1 MSPTPFEQQVYTV
14 LAELAIPYNLTE
26 HPPVYTMQQ
35 AGAYDAGLPG
45 AQCKN
50 LFLRDKK
57 GKRHFL
63 AIFEAASSVDL
74 HALGAQVGETG
85 LGLASAQRLE
95 RILGVQAGAVGPFAL
110 LHPAASAVT
119 VLVEARLRSSSHA
132 GFHPNVNTRTLTL
145 AWADFERYLRHVGN
159 PLLWI

>member
-1 MSPTPFEQQVYTV
+1 MPPTPFEQQVYTV
-14 LAELAIPYNLTE
+14 LAELAVAYTLTE

-57 GKRHFL
+57 GRHHFL
-63 AIFEAASSVDL
+63 AIFESAAAVDL
-74 HALGAQVGETG
+74 NTLAAQVGETG

-110 LHPAASAVT
+110 LHPAAREVT
-119 VLVEARLRSSSHA
+119 VLVETRLRASSHA

-145 AWADFERYLRHVGN
+145 AWADFEHYLRHVGN
-159 PLLWI
+159 PLQWI